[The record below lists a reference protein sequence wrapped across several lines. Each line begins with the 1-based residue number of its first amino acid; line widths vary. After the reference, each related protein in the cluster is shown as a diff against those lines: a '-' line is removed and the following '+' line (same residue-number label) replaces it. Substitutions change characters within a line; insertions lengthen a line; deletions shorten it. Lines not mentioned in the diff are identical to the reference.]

1 MLYNYK
7 QKALHEKT
15 NKPFFVTQVT
25 FYIPNIHVLCCR
37 TLKQTTMKREIINI
51 DEELCN
57 GCGAC
62 IPNCHEGA
70 LQMIDGKARLIS
82 DLMCDG
88 LGACIG
94 HCPQGAITI
103 EEREA
108 APYDEVLVIKDMVK
122 KGKNTVKAHLQH
134 LADYKQDEF
143 VKQGI
148 DYLKVNQDKLDFSL
162 TDVLPSNHKEKTE
175 PASPEKHHHE
185 HHQAGHACPGSA
197 MREMKRENSPSKTH
211 ASLQQSTLEHWP
223 VQLHLANPNAPYFA
237 GADLLIAADCTAFS
251 MGDFHQ
257 RLLKDKKLVIACPKL
272 DSNQQSYIE
281 KLAIIMTTANLNT
294 ITVAIME
301 VPCCSS
307 LTHTILKAM
316 QMSGN
321 KIPVKQIIVGVD
333 GEIRNDQWV
342 NI

>member
-1 MLYNYK
+1 
-7 QKALHEKT
+7 
-15 NKPFFVTQVT
+15 
-25 FYIPNIHVLCCR
+25 
-37 TLKQTTMKREIINI
+37 MKRKIINI

-57 GCGAC
+57 GCGDC

-108 APYDEVLVIKDMVK
+108 APYDEILVIKDMVK
-122 KGKNTVKAHLQH
+122 KGKNTVSAHLQH
-134 LADYKQDEF
+134 LYDHDQDKF

-148 DYLKVNQDKLDFSL
+148 DYLKAHQDKLGFSL
-162 TDVLPSNHKEKTE
+162 ADVLPSNQKEEIVKPMKEK
-175 PASPEKHHHE
+175 HQHE
-185 HHQAGHACPGSA
+185 HHLAGHACPGSA
-197 MREMKRENSPSKTH
+197 MREMKRDNAVQTQTQSSP
-211 ASLQQSTLEHWP
+211 QQSTLEHWP

-257 RLLKDKKLVIACPKL
+257 RLLKGKKLLIACPKL
-272 DSNQQSYIE
+272 DSNQQSYLE
-281 KLAIIMTTANLNT
+281 KLATIMKTANLNT

-316 QMSGN
+316 QISGN

-333 GEIRNDQWV
+333 GEIRNEQWV